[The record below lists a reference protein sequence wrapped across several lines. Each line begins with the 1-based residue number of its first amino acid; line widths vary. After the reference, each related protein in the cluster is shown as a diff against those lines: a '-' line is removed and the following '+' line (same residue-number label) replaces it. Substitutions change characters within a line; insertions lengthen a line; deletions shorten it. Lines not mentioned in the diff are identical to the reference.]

1 MDDLDATAIVVTY
14 NSQNHV
20 VACVSALR
28 RAGLRVSVVDNAST
42 DGTVHV
48 VAAHFPEIELI
59 ANSVNVG
66 FAAAVNQA
74 LPGAVGNVVLLVN
87 PECILQEPTARAL
100 VTTLRLRSEVGIV
113 GPRIIDPG
121 GRLVASAHPFE
132 SLASVLTSRLS
143 GSLAPLGLHQLF
155 WGRKRRRTYTD
166 CSRYG
171 RAVTVDWVSGAC
183 LAVRAS
189 LLAEIGG
196 LDESSCMYYADE
208 ELCLQAW
215 RRGAQ
220 VLYVPALAAVHLRG
234 ASSRDAT

>member
-1 MDDLDATAIVVTY
+1 MSDLGATAIVVTS
-14 NSQNHV
+14 NSQDHV
-20 VACVSALR
+20 VTCLSALR
-28 RAGLRVSVVDNAST
+28 HAGLRVSVVDNASA

-59 ANSVNVG
+59 PNPVHVG

-74 LPGAVGNVVLLVN
+74 LPGAVGNAVLLVD
-87 PECILQEPTARAL
+87 PECILREPTARAL
-100 VTTLRLRSEVGIV
+100 VTTLRLRPEVGVV

-121 GRLVASAHPFE
+121 GRLVASAHPFG
-132 SLASVLTSRLS
+132 SLALALTGRLR
-143 GSLAPLGLHQLF
+143 GNLAPLGLHQLF
-155 WGRKRRRTYTD
+155 WGRKRRRTYAD
-166 CSRYG
+166 CGRYG

-196 LDESSCMYYADE
+196 LDEGDFMYYADE
-208 ELCLQAW
+208 GLCLQAW

-220 VLYVPALAAVHLRG
+220 VLYVPALTAVHLRG
-234 ASSRDAT
+234 ASSRDAI